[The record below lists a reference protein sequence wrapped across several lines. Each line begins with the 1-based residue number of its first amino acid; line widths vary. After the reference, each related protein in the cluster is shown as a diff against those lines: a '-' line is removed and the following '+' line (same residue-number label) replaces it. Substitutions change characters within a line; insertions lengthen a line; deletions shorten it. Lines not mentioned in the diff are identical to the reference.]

1 MIAAKPAENS
11 SMEPGSGMVVDVN
24 LTDAPPVEKLF
35 STLVPSVLMSK
46 VNRNPF
52 GSEVPN
58 GVDPSAAN
66 IPKPK
71 VLPNPD
77 PGGALSTNGPTKVTS
92 NMITAGNVPVF
103 SGYTTD

>member
-46 VNRNPF
+46 VNRNPL
-52 GSEVPN
+52 GSEVPS
-58 GVDPSAAN
+58 GVTPSLAN
-66 IPKPK
+66 IANPN

-77 PGGALSTNGPTKVTS
+77 PGGGLSTAGPLKVTS
-92 NMITAGNVPVF
+92 NMITAGNV
-103 SGYTTD
+103 